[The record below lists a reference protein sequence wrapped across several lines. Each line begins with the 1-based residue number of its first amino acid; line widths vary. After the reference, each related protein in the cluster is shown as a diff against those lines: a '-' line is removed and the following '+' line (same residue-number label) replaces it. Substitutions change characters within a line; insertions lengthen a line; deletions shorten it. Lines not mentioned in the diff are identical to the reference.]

1 MAVGGDLNTPNL
13 GAFWARIE
21 QEQSNQLCSDWQ
33 IQHIELSQTW
43 VVRFPCAVSS
53 NIFQNPHHIG
63 VKRLTSASAT
73 AQYRCTCGATTDHAH
88 GIKAHPM
95 QLSDISRGICS
106 LILGAMGHYQTAETS
121 LLRHMSAAWP
131 LAVI

>member
-33 IQHIELSQTW
+33 IQHIELSQAW

-53 NIFQNPHHIG
+53 KIRKNPDNVD
-63 VKRLTSASAT
+63 VKRLTSASVT
-73 AQYRCTCGATTDHAH
+73 AQMGAPVAVQLTMLTT
-88 GIKAHPM
+88 
-95 QLSDISRGICS
+95 
-106 LILGAMGHYQTAETS
+106 
-121 LLRHMSAAWP
+121 
-131 LAVI
+131 

>member
-21 QEQSNQLCSDWQ
+21 QEQPNQLCSDWQ
-33 IQHIELSQTW
+33 IQHTELSQTW

-53 NIFQNPHHIG
+53 KIFKNPHHIG

-73 AQYRCTCGATTDHAH
+73 AQIGAPVALRLTMRTAL
-88 GIKAHPM
+88 KHPM

-121 LLRHMSAAWP
+121 LLLHMSAAWP

>member
-1 MAVGGDLNTPNL
+1 VVASGDLNPPNL

-21 QEQSNQLCSDWQ
+21 QGQSNQLCSDWQ

-53 NIFQNPHHIG
+53 RIFKNPDYID

-73 AQYRCTCGATTDHAH
+73 AQMGAPVALRLTMLTTL
-88 GIKAHPM
+88 KHPM

-106 LILGAMGHYQTAETS
+106 LILGAMGHCQTAEKS
-121 LLRHMSAAWP
+121 LLLHVSAAWS

>member
-53 NIFQNPHHIG
+53 NIFYNPRHIG
-63 VKRLTSASAT
+63 AKRLTSASAT
-73 AQYRCTCGATTDHAH
+73 AQIGAPVALRLTMLTAL
-88 GIKAHPM
+88 KHPM
-95 QLSDISRGICS
+95 QLCDISRGICS
-106 LILGAMGHYQTAETS
+106 LILGAMGHYQAAGKS
-121 LLRHMSAAWP
+121 LLLRVSVAWSS
-131 LAVI
+131 AVI

>member
-33 IQHIELSQTW
+33 IQHIELSQAW

-53 NIFQNPHHIG
+53 KIRKNPDNID
-63 VKRLTSASAT
+63 VKRLTPPP
-73 AQYRCTCGATTDHAH
+73 QWAH
-88 GIKAHPM
+88 
-95 QLSDISRGICS
+95 LW
-106 LILGAMGHYQTAETS
+106 
-121 LLRHMSAAWP
+121 RHN
-131 LAVI
+131 

>member
-33 IQHIELSQTW
+33 IQHMELSQTW

-53 NIFQNPHHIG
+53 KIFKNPHHIG
-63 VKRLTSASAT
+63 VKRLPSASAT
-73 AQYRCTCGATTDHAH
+73 AQIGAPAALRLTMRTTL
-88 GIKAHPM
+88 KHPM

-106 LILGAMGHYQTAETS
+106 LILGAMGHYQAAEAS
-121 LLRHMSAAWP
+121 LLLHMSAAWP

>member
-1 MAVGGDLNTPNL
+1 MAVGGDLNPPNL

-53 NIFQNPHHIG
+53 KIFKNPHHIG
-63 VKRLTSASAT
+63 VKRLTSAQVRDFRPAPSTGVRLLSARAAAAT
-73 AQYRCTCGATTDHAH
+73 AAA
-88 GIKAHPM
+88 A
-95 QLSDISRGICS
+95 
-106 LILGAMGHYQTAETS
+106 AEEEDFKRRQFIDS
-121 LLRHMSAAWP
+121 
-131 LAVI
+131 